1 MAPEPFCSFPL
12 WFFSISIQLGF
23 FSLLASQILCSCEGN
38 RVVVV
43 KNRKSAWHLFLL
55 EPFPFFFLDFLEIS
69 LLVFLLFVPL
79 SRLLCLDIGLKKQV
93 FWKQY
98 EQYHSPSS
106 SSQVS
111 LYRDCIVL
119 VIRSFFSTTELFDH
133 SALSSLR
140 LYQII

>member
-1 MAPEPFCSFPL
+1 MAPGPFCSFPL

-43 KNRKSAWHLFLL
+43 KNRKSAWHLFLF
-55 EPFPFFFLDFLEIS
+55 EPFPFFFLDFLEIF

-79 SRLLCLDIGLKKQV
+79 SRLLCLDIGLKKKQV

-98 EQYHSPSS
+98 SQYHSPSS
-106 SSQVS
+106 SSHVS
-111 LYRDCIVL
+111 LYCDCIVL
-119 VIRSFFSTTELFDH
+119 VIRSFFNTTELDH